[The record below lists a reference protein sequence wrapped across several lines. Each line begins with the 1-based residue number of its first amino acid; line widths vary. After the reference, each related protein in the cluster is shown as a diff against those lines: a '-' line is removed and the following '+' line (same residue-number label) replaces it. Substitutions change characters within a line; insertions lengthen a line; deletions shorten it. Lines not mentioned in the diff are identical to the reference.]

1 MECRPYDPN
10 GDAAA
15 LWNLKERFEHELGAL
30 GGGAKAESYDG
41 KLTGEYRERYLDWVA
56 WCAERDPE
64 CVTVAEA
71 ANEGESEDELA
82 GYVFV
87 LPEEL
92 AMIWDAAVLNELYVR
107 EPFRGTG
114 LADDLMEAAYD
125 CARKQA
131 LPIDRIALDVGT
143 ENERASGL
151 YRRHGF
157 EPWGALLARD
167 C

>member
-10 GDAAA
+10 GDATA
-15 LWNLKERFEHELGAL
+15 LWNLKERFERELGAL
-30 GGGAKAESYDG
+30 GGGEKTETYDG
-41 KLTGEYRERYLDWVA
+41 KLTDEYRERYLDWVA

-64 CVTVAEA
+64 CVTVADA
-71 ANEGESEDELA
+71 ADETGDELA

-92 AMIWDAAVLNELYVR
+92 SMIWDSAVLNELYVR
-107 EPFRGTG
+107 ESHRGTG
-114 LADDLMEAAYD
+114 LADELLEVAYD
-125 CARKQA
+125 CAREQE

-143 ENERASGL
+143 ENERAGGL

-167 C
+167 L

>member
-1 MECRPYDPN
+1 MDHRPYDS
-10 GDAAA
+10 DRDSAA
-15 LWNLKERFEHELGAL
+15 LWTLKERFERELGAL
-30 GGGAKAESYDG
+30 GDGEKSGAYEG

-56 WCAERDPE
+56 WCVECSPE
-64 CVTVAEA
+64 CITVTETG
-71 ANEGESEDELA
+71 EGELA

-87 LPEEL
+87 LPEQL

-107 EPFRGTG
+107 ESHRGTG
-114 LADDLMEAAYD
+114 LVDALLEAAYE
-125 CARKQA
+125 CAYNQE

-143 ENERASGL
+143 QNVRAGAV

-157 EPWGALLARD
+157 EPWGELLARD